1 MEKTNALRLLDA
13 RGVQYA
19 VHEYDPALTDGQA
32 VADAVGKPRDETFKT
47 LVAVG
52 ASGRPHVFAIPVNCS
67 LDLKKAARAAVE
79 KSVAMLPQKELFAL
93 TGYVHGGCSPIGM
106 KKQFKTTAHL
116 TAEIGETI
124 MFSAGKVGRQVIM
137 KTEDF
142 IKAVPGI
149 AFADLIK
156 E

>member
-52 ASGRPHVFAIPVNCS
+52 ASGRHHVFVVPVNCS
-67 LDLKKAARAAVE
+67 LDLKKAARAVGE
-79 KSVAMLPQKELFAL
+79 KSVAMLPQRELFPL
-93 TGYVHGGCSPIGM
+93 TDYVHGGCSPVGM
-106 KKQFKTTAHL
+106 KKLFPTVIDETAL
-116 TAEIGETI
+116 LFDTI
-124 MFSAGKVGRQVIM
+124 CCSAGRRGLQM
-137 KTEDF
+137 ELS
-142 IKAVPGI
+142 PGELGELVQ
-149 AFADLIK
+149 ARFVDVS

>member
-13 RGVQYA
+13 RNVRYA

-93 TGYVHGGCSPIGM
+93 TGYVHGGCSPVGM
-106 KKQFKTTAHL
+106 KKAFPTVIDETAL
-116 TAEIGETI
+116 LFDTI
-124 MFSAGKVGRQVIM
+124 CCSAGRRGLQM
-137 KTEDF
+137 ELS
-142 IKAVPGI
+142 PGMLGELVQ
-149 AFADLIK
+149 AKFADVS

>member
-13 RGVQYA
+13 RDVPYA

-47 LVAVG
+47 LVSVG
-52 ASGRPHVFAIPVNCS
+52 ASGRHHVFVVPVNCS
-67 LDLKKAARAAVE
+67 LDLKKAARAAEE

-93 TGYVHGGCSPIGM
+93 TGYVHGGCSPVGM
-106 KKQFKTTAHL
+106 KKLFLTVIDETAL
-116 TAEIGETI
+116 LFDTI
-124 MFSAGKVGRQVIM
+124 CCSAGRRGLQM
-137 KTEDF
+137 ELS
-142 IKAVPGI
+142 PG
-149 AFADLIK
+149 ALGDLVQAKFADVS